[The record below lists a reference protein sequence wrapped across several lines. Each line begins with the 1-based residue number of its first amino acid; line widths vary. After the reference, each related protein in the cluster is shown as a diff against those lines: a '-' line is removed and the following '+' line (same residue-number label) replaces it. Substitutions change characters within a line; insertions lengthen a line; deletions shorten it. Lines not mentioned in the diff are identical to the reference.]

1 MLSSILELAI
11 NAPSQVQKGFYE
23 DQMQSFRDFETLKWT
38 TPSTQSCIV
47 CGEEKYPFEFP
58 QMITQRCDHSPH
70 ICDEDLMGWV
80 ASELRS
86 KTWDRIKCPEC
97 TELLHNEDMKTHAS
111 AETFE
116 RWVLLPLTKRKA
128 TASLL

>member
-1 MLSSILELAI
+1 
-11 NAPSQVQKGFYE
+11 
-23 DQMQSFRDFETLKWT
+23 
-38 TPSTQSCIV
+38 
-47 CGEEKYPFEFP
+47 
-58 QMITQRCDHSPH
+58 
-70 ICDEDLMGWV
+70 MGWV